1 MKAMFVPPDVEKY
14 LEVPIY
20 QLEPGMYIAY
30 LDRPWLNS
38 PFMVQGF
45 YVQTANDIAEVA
57 EHCTHVF
64 VDPRRHTRG
73 NYVKA
78 AFNGT
83 PTCRSSADVTIS
95 LRREFVAA
103 ESDYD
108 VATIAVKKAFSRLR
122 ETGQIDVA
130 SVAGA
135 INPLID
141 HVIHRK
147 EAMVALVRMKK
158 KDDYLYN
165 HSISVAVLGAMIGHQ
180 LGMPQTDLELLTLG
194 CALMDVGK
202 VKLPDEML
210 TSSAPLSN
218 EQRDTMRKHVQFGV
232 ALLERENKVDPMVE
246 SILRDHHERWDGS
259 GYPNGKLANEIPLA
273 ARVAGLVDTY
283 DAMTTPRPY
292 APTRSSFDTVQEL
305 IDQKDIKF
313 PGILVEQFVQAIG
326 LFPTGSVVLLSTGEV
341 GIVVAQNPARRLKP
355 KVVIVLDADKQRR
368 TEMVTIDLHKYTR
381 ADGTTQV
388 WITQELLAGSY
399 GIDAEALYL

>member
-1 MKAMFVPPDVEKY
+1 MYIPPESEKY
-14 LEVPIY
+14 LEVPCY

-30 LDRPWLNS
+30 LDKPWLES

-45 YVQTANDIAEVA
+45 YVHTQADIAEVA
-57 EHCTHVF
+57 EVCAHVY

-73 NYVKA
+73 NFVRS

-83 PTCRSSADVTIS
+83 PANNRNSDVTIT
-95 LRREFVAA
+95 LRKDFVAA

-108 VATIAVKKAFSRLR
+108 VATNAVKQAFTRLR
-122 ETGQIDVA
+122 ETGQINLK
-130 SVAGA
+130 SVAEA

-141 HVIHRK
+141 HVVHRK

-180 LGMPQTDLELLTLG
+180 IGMPTEDLENLTLG
-194 CALMDVGK
+194 CAMMDVGK

-210 TSSAPLSN
+210 SSSAPLTR
-218 EQRDTMRKHVQFGV
+218 EQQDTMRKHVQFGV
-232 ALLERENKVDPMVE
+232 ALLARENKVDPLVE
-246 SILRDHHERWDGS
+246 SILLDHHERWDGS
-259 GYPNGKLANEIPLA
+259 GYPNGKLANEIPLF
-273 ARVAGLVDTY
+273 ARIAGLVDTY
-283 DAMTTPRPY
+283 DAMTTVRPY
-292 APTRSSFDTVQEL
+292 APTRSSFETVQEL

-313 PGILVEQFVQAIG
+313 PGVLIEQFVQAVG
-326 LFPTGSVVLLSTGEV
+326 LFPTGSVVQLSTGEV

-355 KVVIVLDADKQRR
+355 KICIVLDENKQRR
-368 TEMVTIDLHKYTR
+368 TEFVTIDLQKYTR

-388 WITQELLAGSY
+388 WITQELPAGSY
-399 GIDAEALYL
+399 GIDAETLYL